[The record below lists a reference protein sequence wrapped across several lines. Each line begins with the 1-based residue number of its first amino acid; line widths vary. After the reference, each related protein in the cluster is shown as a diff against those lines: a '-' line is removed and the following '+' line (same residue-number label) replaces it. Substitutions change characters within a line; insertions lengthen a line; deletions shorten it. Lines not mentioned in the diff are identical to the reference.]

1 MDSVFPG
8 TRRAYGSR
16 SLLPLRYGPIQPPN
30 NVRSQYED
38 DVYLYCLLCCFQYAE
53 LRRRMATFNE
63 NFTGLF
69 LLGLLEERGGS
80 IITSGGLSKWIESAA
95 GLSDWLLQPQRL
107 HQYADI
113 VEPYLLGL
121 SKVG

>member
-1 MDSVFPG
+1 
-8 TRRAYGSR
+8 
-16 SLLPLRYGPIQPPN
+16 
-30 NVRSQYED
+30 
-38 DVYLYCLLCCFQYAE
+38 
-53 LRRRMATFNE
+53 MATFNE

-69 LLGLLEERGGS
+69 LLGLLEEKASS
-80 IITSGGLSKWIESAA
+80 ILTSGGLSKWIESAA